1 MSNVAERVVLEF
13 LAAWP
18 RGDIDEL
25 MSFFAPDA
33 VYHNIPVAPVRGAAA
48 IREAFLGFARLM
60 DSIEIE
66 NLHIAAAGDVVF
78 TERIDKFRNATV
90 TLDLPVAGVFEV
102 KDGKILAHR
111 DYFDYQTW
119 LRATGIPLG

>member
-1 MSNVAERVVLEF
+1 MSQPAEKVVLDF

-25 MSFFAPDA
+25 MGFFAPDA
-33 VYHNIPVAPVRGAAA
+33 VYHNIPVPAVRGSAA
-48 IREAFLGFARLM
+48 IREAFLAFARLM

-66 NLHIAAAGDVVF
+66 TIHVAASGDVVF
-78 TERIDKFRNATV
+78 TERIDRFRNPRV
-90 TLDLPVAGVFEV
+90 VLDLPVAGVFEV
-102 KDGKILAHR
+102 HDGKITAHR